1 MLRPKATRSVLATVL
16 AVSGTFCAH
25 GAAAREARYRV
36 TVARGDLAG
45 ALETLGAQT
54 GISIGWDG
62 ALPAASGAAVTGQM
76 TARAALDRVLR
87 DTGLHAVRAG
97 PTTFRLV
104 QTGPGGAPRSD
115 VPETMPD
122 VIVTARKQP
131 EALSTVAAPVTT
143 WVPGTDPAPSRNT
156 THGVAESVE
165 GMVVTH
171 AGTGHDRAFMR
182 GIADSPFNGFSQATV
197 SVQLND
203 ARITYD
209 AAEPGLTLIDV
220 ARVEV
225 LKGPQGPLYGTGSL
239 GGVYRIVTN
248 APVLGSAAG
257 SAGSAF
263 TAVQHGGIGASSEA
277 TFNLPVVDDRA
288 AIRLVGYASVM
299 PGWVNVAGGARGTNR
314 SETYGGRVSL
324 RIVPVSGWMIDVV
337 ATQQSTGARDSAY
350 VDLNGKDLTRHVA
363 FLEPRDGRVRVVE
376 AKIAGQIGAAQLALI
391 TSYTRQDQ
399 SEVYDASAS
408 AVPLGLPRGSVARYQ
423 DTRAYSVFDQEVR
436 LSAPSG
442 HRFNWVVGAS
452 YLSATTAADGEL
464 SQPGRPARQIFALS
478 RWATEIALF
487 ADTSFPLFD
496 RLRASIGARAF
507 RATTEDSRRERRKL
521 QADAKATFG
530 LTPSASLAYRFARDQ
545 LVFLRFGSAFRS
557 GGLDS
562 TNTVTGRYAADK
574 VRTLELGGRLRL
586 GDRLSVEADLFRS
599 VWTHLQS
606 DYLEANG
613 LIGTHNVGDAV
624 IPGGELAVE
633 WRPLSAWHIKGGVTW
648 QRPRLDRAMDGKHLI
663 KDARLPVVPDL
674 SARLEIRRDFTAGTW
689 RISPYAAANYIGA
702 SRLSFDTGLDRHMPG
717 YGLARAGVAAVSD
730 PVTVRLDI
738 DNLFDARADT
748 FAFGN
753 PFSVRTTPQFT
764 PARPRAITVSVS
776 HHF

>member
-1 MLRPKATRSVLATVL
+1 MATVL
-16 AVSGTFCAH
+16 AVSGTFHAH

-36 TVARGDLAG
+36 TIARGDLAA

-62 ALPAASGAAVTGQM
+62 PLPSAAAAAVSGQM
-76 TARAALDRVLR
+76 TARAALERLLR
-87 DTGLHAVRAG
+87 ETGFHAVRAG

-104 QTGPGGAPRSD
+104 PTGPGGAPRTD
-115 VPETMPD
+115 IPETMPD

-131 EALSTVAAPVTT
+131 EALSTVAAPVAT
-143 WVPGTDPAPSRNT
+143 WVPGADPAPSRNN
-156 THGVAESVE
+156 THGVAEDVE

-171 AGTGHDRAFMR
+171 AGAGHDRAFMR

-209 AAEPGLTLIDV
+209 AAEPGLSLIDV

-239 GGVYRIVTN
+239 GGVYRVVTN
-248 APVLGSAAG
+248 PPVLGSVAG
-257 SAGSAF
+257 SAGMGV
-263 TAVQHGGIGASSEA
+263 TAIQHGGVGASSEA
-277 TFNLPVVDDRA
+277 TFNLPVIDDRA

-314 SETYGGRVSL
+314 SETYGGRVSV
-324 RIVPVSGWMIDVV
+324 RIAPAAGWMIDVV
-337 ATQQSTGARDSAY
+337 ATEQSVAARDSAY
-350 VDLNGKDLTRHVA
+350 VDVGSRDLTRHVA
-363 FLEPRDGRVRVVE
+363 FLEPRDGRVRVAEGKVT
-376 AKIAGQIGAAQLALI
+376 GQIGATQLTLV
-391 TSYTRQDQ
+391 TGYTRQDQ
-399 SEVYDASAS
+399 REVYDATAS
-408 AVPLGLPRGSVARYQ
+408 AVALGLPRGASASYQ

-436 LSAPSG
+436 LAAPSG
-442 HRFNWVVGAS
+442 HSFNWVVGAS

-464 SQPGRPARQIFALS
+464 LQPGRPLRPIFALS

-487 ADTSFPLFD
+487 ADTSFPLLD
-496 RLRASIGARAF
+496 RLRASVGARAF

-521 QADAKATFG
+521 EADAKATFG

-562 TNTVTGRYAADK
+562 TNTATGRYAADK
-574 VRTLELGGRLRL
+574 VRTLELGGRLRV
-586 GDRLSVEADLFRS
+586 GDRLSIEADLFRS

-606 DYLEANG
+606 DYLEPNG
-613 LIGTHNVGDAV
+613 LTATHNVGDAV

-633 WRPLSAWHIKGGVTW
+633 WRPITAWHIKSGITW

-674 SARLEIRRDFTAGTW
+674 SARIEVRRDFTAGAW
-689 RISPYAAANYIGA
+689 RITPYAAANYVGA
-702 SRLSFDTGLDRHMPG
+702 SRLSFDAGLDRHMPG

-730 PVTVRLDI
+730 PLTVRLDI

-753 PFSVRTTPQFT
+753 PFSVRTAAQFT
-764 PARPRAITVSVS
+764 PARPRAVTLSVS

>member
-1 MLRPKATRSVLATVL
+1 
-16 AVSGTFCAH
+16 
-25 GAAAREARYRV
+25 
-36 TVARGDLAG
+36 
-45 ALETLGAQT
+45 
-54 GISIGWDG
+54 
-62 ALPAASGAAVTGQM
+62 
-76 TARAALDRVLR
+76 
-87 DTGLHAVRAG
+87 
-97 PTTFRLV
+97 
-104 QTGPGGAPRSD
+104 
-115 VPETMPD
+115 MPD

-131 EALSTVAAPVTT
+131 EALSTVAAPVAT
-143 WVPGTDPAPSRNT
+143 WVPGANPAPSRKD
-156 THGVAESVE
+156 THGAAESVE

-171 AGTGHDRAFMR
+171 AGAGHDRAFMR

-209 AAEPGLTLIDV
+209 AAEPGLSLIDV

-248 APVLGSAAG
+248 APILGSVAG
-257 SAGSAF
+257 TAGIGL
-263 TAVQHGGIGASSEA
+263 TAVEHGGIGASSEA
-277 TFNLPVVDDRA
+277 TFNLPVIDDRA

-299 PGWVNVAGGARGTNR
+299 PGWVNLAGGARGTNR

-324 RIVPVSGWMIDVV
+324 RIAPVSGWMIDVV
-337 ATQQSTGARDSAY
+337 ATEQTARARDSAY
-350 VDLNGKDLTRHVA
+350 VDLATKDLARHVA
-363 FLEPRDGRVRVVE
+363 FLEPRDGRVRVIEGKV
-376 AKIAGQIGAAQLALI
+376 AGQIGAMQLTLV
-391 TSYTRQDQ
+391 TGYTRQDQ

-408 AVPLGLPRGSVARYQ
+408 AVALGLPRGSPARYT

-436 LSAPSG
+436 LAAPSG
-442 HRFNWVVGAS
+442 HNFNWVVGAS
-452 YLSATTAADGEL
+452 YLSATTAADGEV
-464 SQPGRPARQIFALS
+464 SQPGRPDRPFFALS

-487 ADTSFPLFD
+487 ADTSFPVFD

-530 LTPSASLAYRFARDQ
+530 LTPSASLSYGFARDQ

-574 VRTLELGGRLRL
+574 VRTLELGGRLRV
-586 GDRLSVEADLFRS
+586 GDRLSIQTDLFRS
-599 VWTHLQS
+599 TWTHLQS
-606 DYLEANG
+606 DYLESNG
-613 LIGTHNVGDAV
+613 LTATHNVGDAV
-624 IPGGELAVE
+624 IPGAELAVE
-633 WRPLSAWHIKGGVTW
+633 WRPTSPWHLTGGATI
-648 QRPRLDRAMDGKHLI
+648 QRPRLDRAMNGKHLI

-674 SARLEIRRDFTAGTW
+674 SARLEIRRDFTAGAW
-689 RISPYAAANYIGA
+689 RVSPYVAANYIGA
-702 SRLSFDTGLDRHMPG
+702 SRLSFDSGLDRHMPG

-730 PVTVRLDI
+730 PLTVRLDL

-753 PFSVRTTPQFT
+753 PFSVRSTPQFT
-764 PARPRAITVSVS
+764 PARPRAITLSVS